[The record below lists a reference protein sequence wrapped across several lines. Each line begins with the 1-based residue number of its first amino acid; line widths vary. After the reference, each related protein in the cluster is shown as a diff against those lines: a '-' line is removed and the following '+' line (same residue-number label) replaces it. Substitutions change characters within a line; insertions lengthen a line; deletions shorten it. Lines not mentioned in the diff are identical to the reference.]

1 MPVESSPFMTTK
13 EERRWAHEQSLAS
26 ACIEGYV
33 PDPDFLADCEALIE
47 QTMTPDQAVTASLA
61 RARSQ
66 ATDRAAVADAA
77 SAPHRA

>member
-1 MPVESSPFMTTK
+1 MTTK

-33 PDPDFLADCEALIE
+33 PDPAFLADCEALIE
-47 QTMTPDQAVTASLA
+47 QTMSPDQVVAASLA
-61 RARSQ
+61 RARL
-66 ATDRAAVADAA
+66 RAADQAAVVGAA